1 MEAKKLFAVVGTDAR
16 QAAAGRVLERAG
28 YAVGGAEQVALADYI
43 LLPLPLDAARTP
55 LAELLR
61 AAKPGGTGGKCDCL
75 CPARRTACA
84 GREPWSAGCR
94 ACPAGRAGSGL

>member
-1 MEAKKLFAVVGTDAR
+1 MEAKKLFVVVGIDAR

-61 AAKPGGTGGKCDCL
+61 AAKPGAVALGGSVPKY
-75 CPARRTACA
+75 RRNRKHASH
-84 GREPWSAGCR
+84 PPCR
-94 ACPAGRAGSGL
+94 FRKFNR

>member
-16 QAAAGRVLERAG
+16 QTAAGRVLERAG

-61 AAKPGGTGGKCDCL
+61 AAKPGAKIFDKPSIATEKSFCNSKGVHSSGKQIND
-75 CPARRTACA
+75 
-84 GREPWSAGCR
+84 
-94 ACPAGRAGSGL
+94 